1 MCIILKNLKMGH
13 LKLVLKAQAL
23 YTENLS
29 QFNKKNQNIQK
40 PFP

>member
-23 YTENLS
+23 DTEAALLLINCVMS
-29 QFNKKNQNIQK
+29 GK
-40 PFP
+40 